1 MTAINTTLYVNYVD
15 NNDNNG
21 KLKKYND
28 DIKNNKKTI
37 TMIIYQVRWAFCLR
51 GTGSGRKA

>member
-21 KLKKYND
+21 KLKKYSDNK
-28 DIKNNKKTI
+28 KNNKKTI
-37 TMIIYQVRWAFCLR
+37 TMITYQVRLAFCLR